1 MGWLR
6 VAWQRMAGLLLKN
19 KADRALAEELQS
31 HIDALTSENVRRGL
45 SAEEARYAA
54 RREFGGMEQIKE
66 IYREQRGIPFLENV
80 LQDFRFALRGLRR
93 SPGFAAIAMITL
105 ALGIGANTAI
115 FSVVYGILLRP
126 LPNPQPERIVQITE
140 TYKGETYD
148 KGFSYRE
155 LQFLKTQNWPME
167 SLAGYTALGVT
178 FARAN
183 DAERVNGLHVS
194 SEYFQV
200 LGMKPV
206 LGRDFLPAEDRGD
219 GTRVALLSYG
229 LWRRRTGSDPNIAG
243 QQIFLDGA
251 AFTVV
256 GVMPAGFERLNTPLT
271 HGDTDVWVPLAL
283 VAHTVG
289 SGQNLETIGR
299 LKQGIS
305 LPQARAQAETLAGQF
320 RKNFPNQLGPEATLG
335 VARYQSMLSSDIR
348 TMLLALFGA
357 VAFVLLIASA
367 NVANLLLGRAAA
379 RTKEIA
385 VRTALGATRG
395 RLVRQMLTESLLLSL
410 VGALLGLAV
419 ARCGLAA
426 MLAVSP
432 RDLPRAM
439 DIHLDGWA
447 FGFSFLVA
455 LFIGVL
461 FGLAPALKVARS
473 VVSESLKEGSGR
485 TSGGRQRTRF
495 RNALVVSEIALS
507 LVLLTGAAL
516 LIRTFWQVLKTDPG
530 FNPARIASV
539 QTWLAGTKYNSTPE
553 VAQFYDEALGKI
565 AGIPGVESAAVVA
578 AGLPLERG
586 VNMAARVPGSDSFQ
600 SCDFRMITPDYFHTL
615 RIPVKLGKGFA
626 ASDNQLSRPVVVV
639 NESFARLL
647 WPGKSAVGEHL
658 EFADE
663 KSSTREVIG
672 IVGDVKSH
680 LDQPAEPTA
689 FIPIAQGSYPVM
701 KILEGWFPTVVV
713 VRTSVEPL
721 TLARSVTEAIHEVN
735 PSVPTGAVRTME
747 QVRSTDVAMREF
759 NMILL
764 SVFAGLAL
772 LLAAIGIY
780 GVMAYNVAQR
790 VREIGIRMALGANPS
805 EVLRSVLRE
814 GLLLTGIGAALGVA
828 GALAITRVLKA
839 YLFGVSAT
847 DPYAFAGTALLLGL
861 VALAACW
868 VPARRATR
876 VDPIVALRYE

>member
-1 MGWLR
+1 MRWLSVAFER
-6 VAWQRMAGLLLKN
+6 VAGVFLKN
-19 KADRALAEELQS
+19 RGDSELDEELQS
-31 HIDALTSENVRRGL
+31 HIDALTKENIRRGL

-54 RREFGGMEQIKE
+54 RREFGGLEQTKE
-66 IYREQRGIPFLENV
+66 IYRRQRGIPFLENV
-80 LQDFRFALRGLRR
+80 FQDLKFALRGLRR
-93 SPGFAAIAMITL
+93 SPGFAAIAILTL

-126 LPNPQPERIVQITE
+126 LPNPEPERIVQITE
-140 TYKGETYD
+140 KYKGETYD
-148 KGFSYRE
+148 KSFSYRE
-155 LQFLKTQNWPME
+155 LQFLKTQNLPVE
-167 SLAGYTALGVT
+167 SLAAYTALGFT
-178 FARAN
+178 FTRGN
-183 DAERVNGLHVS
+183 DAERVSGLHVS
-194 SEYFQV
+194 SDYFHV
-200 LGMKPV
+200 LGMKPI
-206 LGRDFLPAEDRGD
+206 LGRDFLPEEDRGD
-219 GTRVALLSYG
+219 GTRVAMLSYG
-229 LWRRRTGSDPNIAG
+229 LWKRRTGSDAHIAG
-243 QQIFLDGA
+243 QQISLDGA
-251 AFTVV
+251 AFTVI

-299 LKQGIS
+299 LNQGIS
-305 LPQARAQAETLAGQF
+305 LRQAGAEAETSTGEF
-320 RKNFPNQLGPEATLG
+320 RKNFPNQLGPEETLS

-395 RLVRQMLTESLLLSL
+395 RLVRQMITESLLLSL
-410 VGALLGLAV
+410 LGALLGLLV
-419 ARCGLAA
+419 ARFGLAA

-447 FGFSFLVA
+447 FGFSFFVA
-455 LFIGVL
+455 LLIGGV
-461 FGLAPALKVARS
+461 FGLAPAIKISRS
-473 VVSESLKEGSGR
+473 VVSEALKEGAGR
-485 TSGGRQRTRF
+485 TSGGGRRAWF
-495 RNALVVSEIALS
+495 RKTLVVSEIALS

-516 LIRTFWQVLKTDPG
+516 LIETFWHVLKTDPG
-530 FNPARIASV
+530 FNPTRVASV
-539 QTWLAGTKYNSTPE
+539 QIWLAGTKYTSTPE

-565 AGIPGVESAAVVA
+565 ESIPGVQSAAVVG
-578 AGLPLERG
+578 AGIPLERG
-586 VNMAARVPGSDSFQ
+586 VNMAARVPGTDSFQ
-600 SCDFRMITPDYFHTL
+600 SCDFRMIAPHYFQTL
-615 RIPVKLGKGFA
+615 GIPVKLGKVFE
-626 ASDNQLSRPVVVV
+626 ASDNNLSRPVVIV
-639 NESFARLL
+639 NESMARLL
-647 WPGKSAVGEHL
+647 WPGKNAIGERL

-663 KSSTREVIG
+663 KSSAREVIG

-680 LDQPAEPTA
+680 LDQPAKPTA
-689 FIPIAQGSYPVM
+689 FIPIGQGSYPVM
-701 KILEGWFPTVVV
+701 KLLEGWFPSVVV
-713 VRTSVEPL
+713 VRSSVEPL
-721 TLARSVTEAIHEVN
+721 TLGHAVTEAIHEVN

-747 QVRSTDVAMREF
+747 QIRSTDVSMREF

-790 VREIGIRMALGANPS
+790 VREIGIRMALGANPAQ
-805 EVLRSVLRE
+805 VLRSVLRE
-814 GLLLTGIGAALGVA
+814 GLILTGVGAALGMA
-828 GALAITRVLKA
+828 GAFAITRVLQA

-847 DPYAFAGTALLLGL
+847 DPSAFAGTAVLLGL
-861 VALAACW
+861 VALVACW

-876 VDPIVALRYE
+876 VDPLVALRCE